1 MADRFREVFNEK
13 VAAGLSPNEAAAATI
28 LELQPQLSE
37 QEASS
42 AKTNK
47 GWAST
52 NKTERSS
59 PGSLFVK
66 EDAEMATEEEEED
79 EEDVSAWCQRSKVW
93 DVFSSVSGM
102 SCAFGSA
109 KRRRKS
115 RRFEERLSRGV
126 EMGRRVLEAI
136 LGSGD
141 DKLVTTL
148 KNSLDYLSAELTG
161 PMQGDAE
168 AATAWCVLL
177 EHPEIRSSP
186 ALLRTV
192 LVSLG
197 ASGPEARSRFKGRAL
212 SLEPERRKTW
222 GHLVQEQ
229 LTVLAATGADHAE
242 LLHAARALDVLAEVD
257 DGLGAVCR
265 ETNEV
270 LNERLADD
278 DHLVSQAFRCWVHD
292 EPTDGGRL
300 ARAGTSL
307 LSYPYLLDAASKG
320 RFLSAES
327 RRAMYGAAIDVV
339 TTTRSPHPY
348 LVVDVE
354 RATLVKDAQRRLV
367 KLSDL
372 ELRRQLKV
380 AFRGE
385 DGVDEGGVANEFMQ
399 LATKELLS
407 PVHGMFCADEE
418 ANKLWFK
425 HHSSVSI
432 TKFELV
438 GILLGVAI
446 HNSILVDA
454 PFPRVLWRK
463 LVDPTYTVQL
473 ADMDDI
479 SPATARSLRLIADG
493 DDAFFGATQL
503 YFEASYESE
512 GKSVSIELC
521 EDGASKP
528 VTTANKA
535 LYVDAYVTWYLAFDS
550 PPFKAFEKGFK
561 RVAGGKVWR
570 ILTHADLEL
579 LVRGSPT
586 LDFKAWKSAAV
597 YEDGYDDD
605 SETIQHFWAVVAQ
618 IDDELKIK
626 LLKFVTGSDRAPIGG
641 LGQSRFVISRSSAT
655 DQLPSSHTCFHHLI
669 LPDYKDFY
677 ITKTK
682 LLIAINESSEGFGLR

>member
-28 LELQPQLSE
+28 LELQPQLSD

-42 AKTNK
+42 TKSNK
-47 GWAST
+47 GWAT
-52 NKTERSS
+52 ANKTERSS

-93 DVFSSVSGM
+93 EVFSSVSGM

-177 EHPEIRSSP
+177 EHPDIRSSP

-212 SLEPERRKTW
+212 SLEPERRNTW

-278 DHLVSQAFRCWVHD
+278 DHLVSQAFHNWLSD
-292 EPTDGGRL
+292 EPTDGGGL
-300 ARAGTSL
+300 ARRGTSL
-307 LSYPYLLDAASKG
+307 LNYPYLLDAASKG
-320 RFLSAES
+320 RFLHAES
-327 RRAMYGAAIDVV
+327 RRAMNGAAIEAV
-339 TTTRSPHPY
+339 TTTGSHPY
-348 LVVDVE
+348 LYVAVE
-354 RATLVKDAQRRLV
+354 RATLVKDAQRKLV

-425 HHSSVSI
+425 RHSSESAI
-432 TKFELV
+432 KFELV

-479 SPATARSLRLIADG
+479 SPATARSLRKIADG
-493 DDAFFGATQL
+493 DDAFFYATQL
-503 YFEASYESE
+503 CFEASYEAD
-512 GKSVSIELC
+512 GKSASIDLC

-528 VTTANKA
+528 VTTENKA
-535 LYVDAYVTWYLAFDS
+535 QYVDAYVAWYLAFDGA
-550 PPFKAFEKGFK
+550 PFKAFERGFK
-561 RVAGGKVWR
+561 RVAGGRVWR
-570 ILTHADLEL
+570 LLTYADLEL

-586 LDFKAWKSAAV
+586 LDFIAWKSAAV

-605 SETIQHFWAVVAQ
+605 SETIQHFWAVVAE
-618 IDDELKIK
+618 IDEELKIK

-669 LPDYKDFY
+669 LPDYKDY
-677 ITKTK
+677 YTTKTK